1 MKVRG
6 ATAVEMEIVSGAFTV
21 NGTSLESTICA
32 EKLKAPA
39 VVGVPEMT
47 PVPALKVRPAGREQ
61 TVVNFKGAVPP
72 VAFSVVV

>member
-6 ATAVEMEIVSGAFTV
+6 AMGVEMEIDSAVFTV

-47 PVPALKVRPAGREQ
+47 PVPALKARPAGREP

-72 VAFSVVV
+72 LAFSVVV